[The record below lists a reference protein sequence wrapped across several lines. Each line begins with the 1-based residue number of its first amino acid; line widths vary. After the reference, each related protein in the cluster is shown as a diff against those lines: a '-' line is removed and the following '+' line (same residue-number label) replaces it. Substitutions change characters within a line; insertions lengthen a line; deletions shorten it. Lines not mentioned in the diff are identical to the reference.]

1 MKIDLSEVQAQKSA
15 LSTSV
20 GSIKGD
26 LTKARNNL
34 SRVVST
40 DSLKGVVK
48 DTINQKV
55 SNYQIP
61 LLDNYTNA
69 LDSIVSR
76 YDGDYQAF

>member
-1 MKIDLSEVQAQKSA
+1 MKIDLSEVQAHKSA

-20 GSIKGD
+20 GGIKGD
-26 LTKARNNL
+26 LTKARSSL
-34 SRVVST
+34 SQVVST

-61 LLDNYTNA
+61 LLDNYSNF
-69 LDSIVSR
+69 
-76 YDGDYQAF
+76 G

>member
-20 GSIKGD
+20 GGIKGD
-26 LTKARNNL
+26 LTKARSSL
-34 SRVVST
+34 SQVVST

-48 DTINQKV
+48 DIINQKV

-61 LLDNYTNA
+61 LLDNYSNF
-69 LDSIVSR
+69 
-76 YDGDYQAF
+76 G

>member
-34 SRVVST
+34 SQVVST
-40 DSLKGVVK
+40 DSLKGRVK
-48 DTINQKV
+48 DNQPK
-55 SNYQIP
+55 
-61 LLDNYTNA
+61 
-69 LDSIVSR
+69 
-76 YDGDYQAF
+76 GF

>member
-20 GSIKGD
+20 GGIKGD
-26 LTKARNNL
+26 LTKARSSL
-34 SRVVST
+34 SQVVST

-61 LLDNYTNA
+61 LLDNYSNF
-69 LDSIVSR
+69 
-76 YDGDYQAF
+76 G

>member
-20 GSIKGD
+20 GGIKGN
-26 LTKARNNL
+26 LTKARSSL
-34 SRVVST
+34 SQVVST

-61 LLDNYTNA
+61 LLDNYSNF
-69 LDSIVSR
+69 
-76 YDGDYQAF
+76 G